1 MLYHTTLLIVFEK
14 GLLLPHITT
23 KFLDKLGISTSGL
36 CALHCLLMPILIV
49 LLPYTST
56 TFFAAAWFEPVV
68 LLTSLLIALGST
80 TIGFT
85 KHHRRVY
92 PIIAVLMGGVLY
104 WNKHYLGSELE
115 PVVVILGACLII
127 AGHWSNYRLTEIKTA
142 QA

>member
-1 MLYHTTLLIVFEK
+1 MLYHNVFMAIFEK
-14 GLLLPHITT
+14 GLLLPRITT

-36 CALHCLLMPILIV
+36 CALHCLLMPV
-49 LLPYTST
+49 LVVIMPYTST

-68 LLTSLLIALGST
+68 LLISLLIALGST
-80 TIGFT
+80 TIGFA
-85 KHHRRVY
+85 KHHRRFY
-92 PIIAVLMGGVLY
+92 PIIVVAIGGVLY

-127 AGHWSNYRLTEIKTA
+127 AGHWSNYRLTGIKAA